1 MIYDLD
7 IVYLIIFLES
17 LNEYLCSYG
26 WSNSSHIHWLIHCF
40 WDISGMIYIQ
50 ICHLFA
56 NKNGGLSPNLR
67 GIKNWDCMWIW
78 NQHYDIWFCPKM
90 RYTSKMAICIGK
102 IILLQQSLL
111 GNGNSHVSTWRGV
124 AAFLSTA
131 FKHFLQ
137 LWCAD
142 SRVLIQKSSKI
153 ISADHC
159 WIFLGG
165 LSWVSLLRAAA
176 FIYPW
181 HVWWVQPT
189 GVFYHCGSD
198 RLGVIYFMLLNLIC
212 CHCASLG

>member
-131 FKHFLQ
+131 KKKFAAVMCRFQ
-137 LWCAD
+137 GFD
-142 SRVLIQKSSKI
+142 PKI
-153 ISADHC
+153 THSFQQTIAEV
-159 WIFLGG
+159 FLG
-165 LSWVSLLRAAA
+165 A
-176 FIYPW
+176 FVGRSCGQRPKNPW

>member
-1 MIYDLD
+1 MNIYVLMDD
-7 IVYLIIFLES
+7 
-17 LNEYLCSYG
+17 
-26 WSNSSHIHWLIHCF
+26 LIHPTYIGWYIAL

-50 ICHLFA
+50 RCHLFA

-67 GIKNWDCMWIW
+67 GIKKTGIVCGYGTNTM
-78 NQHYDIWFCPKM
+78 M

-131 FKHFLQ
+131 FFCSCDVQ
-137 LWCAD
+137 IPGFW
-142 SRVLIQKSSKI
+142 SKNHTF

-159 WIFLGG
+159 CFFLG
-165 LSWVSLLRAAA
+165 A
-176 FIYPW
+176 FVGRSCGQRPKNPW

-198 RLGVIYFMLLNLIC
+198 RLCVIYFMLLNLIC
-212 CHCASLG
+212 CHCASVG

>member
-1 MIYDLD
+1 MNIYVLMDD
-7 IVYLIIFLES
+7 
-17 LNEYLCSYG
+17 
-26 WSNSSHIHWLIHCF
+26 LIHPTYIGWYIAL

-50 ICHLFA
+50 RCHLFA

-67 GIKNWDCMWIW
+67 GIKKTGIVCGYGTNTM
-78 NQHYDIWFCPKM
+78 M

-131 FKHFLQ
+131 FFLQ

-142 SRVLIQKSSKI
+142 SRVLIQKSHIHFSRPLLF
-153 ISADHC
+153 
-159 WIFLGG
+159 FLG
-165 LSWVSLLRAAA
+165 A
-176 FIYPW
+176 FVGRSCGQRPKNPW

-198 RLGVIYFMLLNLIC
+198 RLCVIYFMLLNLIC
-212 CHCASLG
+212 CHCASVG